1 MNMPLKY
8 RSLLLVLS
16 VGLVFAAA
24 YAYATTRLN
33 LGGTGTI
40 AIPNANLFA
49 DVNSI
54 TASTVCSAQPS
65 TSYTDT
71 ALSITWPSVVQG
83 TSSSIYICL
92 KNAGSGIDTLNFAPG
107 TLPTGVTFTSPQ
119 QGSAL
124 GPSAFVLSQLIFT
137 ATTTATAG
145 SFSFSLA
152 IS

>member
-1 MNMPLKY
+1 M
-8 RSLLLVLS
+8 
-16 VGLVFAAA
+16 AA
-24 YAYATTRLN
+24 YAYATTHLN
-33 LGGTGTI
+33 LNGTGTVTL
-40 AIPNANLFA
+40 PNTNLFA
-49 DVNSI
+49 DVTSI
-54 TASTVCSAQPS
+54 TASTTCSALPS

-71 ALSITWPSVVQG
+71 GLSVTWPSVVQG
-83 TSSSIYICL
+83 TSSTIYLCL
-92 KNAGSGIDTLNFAPG
+92 ENTGSGIDTLNFAPG
-107 TLPTGVTFTSPQ
+107 TLPTGVTFASPQ